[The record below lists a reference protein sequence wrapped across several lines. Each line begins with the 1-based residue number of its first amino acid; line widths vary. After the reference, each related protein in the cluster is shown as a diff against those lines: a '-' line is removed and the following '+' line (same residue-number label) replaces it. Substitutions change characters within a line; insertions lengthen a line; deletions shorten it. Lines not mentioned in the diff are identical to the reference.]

1 MTKKFRFMTGLLAIV
16 LAFVMLSSV
25 AYIAAE
31 AGHDCTGADCAIC
44 HQIHVCENL
53 LKSIGLAGSAESEA
67 SFETI
72 SFLAGKVDE
81 LNLPC
86 VLTIEG
92 VQHKIAETIVRNTA
106 AKNQKVLM
114 MDSMQSTTSK
124 DAANGTTYL
133 SVMERN
139 LSVLKEALG

>member
-53 LKSIGLAGSAESEA
+53 LKSIGLAGFLSSCTEA
-67 SFETI
+67 ARAFTLVS
-72 SFLAGKVDE
+72 LKV
-81 LNLPC
+81 
-86 VLTIEG
+86 
-92 VQHKIAETIVRNTA
+92 K
-106 AKNQKVLM
+106 
-114 MDSMQSTTSK
+114 
-124 DAANGTTYL
+124 L
-133 SVMERN
+133 SD
-139 LSVLKEALG
+139 

>member
-53 LKSIGLAGSAESEA
+53 LKSIGLAGFASPPPAAAAIRYILCRILSSCTEA
-67 SFETI
+67 ARAFTLVS
-72 SFLAGKVDE
+72 LKV
-81 LNLPC
+81 
-86 VLTIEG
+86 
-92 VQHKIAETIVRNTA
+92 K
-106 AKNQKVLM
+106 
-114 MDSMQSTTSK
+114 
-124 DAANGTTYL
+124 L
-133 SVMERN
+133 SD
-139 LSVLKEALG
+139 

>member
-53 LKSIGLAGSAESEA
+53 LKSIGLAGFAAAAIRYILCRILSSCTEA
-67 SFETI
+67 ARAFTLVS
-72 SFLAGKVDE
+72 LKV
-81 LNLPC
+81 
-86 VLTIEG
+86 
-92 VQHKIAETIVRNTA
+92 K
-106 AKNQKVLM
+106 
-114 MDSMQSTTSK
+114 
-124 DAANGTTYL
+124 L
-133 SVMERN
+133 SD
-139 LSVLKEALG
+139 